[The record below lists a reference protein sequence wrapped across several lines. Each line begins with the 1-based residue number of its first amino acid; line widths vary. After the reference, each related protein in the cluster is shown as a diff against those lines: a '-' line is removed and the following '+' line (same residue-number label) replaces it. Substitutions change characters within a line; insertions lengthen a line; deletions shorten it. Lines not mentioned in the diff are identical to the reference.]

1 MKKSIALI
9 LAAAILL
16 TSALVGCSKKE
27 DDEKTTTSGLA
38 NAHDNY
44 GFETVEV
51 TDDNGKA
58 VTDKDGKKET
68 TQIAVRYEKNKKGKT
83 YGVLLDEQGKDV
95 TDKSGDKVT
104 VKTDVDLDDTTDN
117 APTGKVPT
125 TGKQKTTES
134 TTVPKDSNEQ
144 TTEKDLT
151 TLPSSK
157 EKVPSTSASGKPAQF
172 SVEDQQTLKNMLE
185 VPYLYVKSY
194 ENADG
199 IPISV
204 ATHVALWMTEREHM
218 STSEYPSS
226 PVVLNLFKYFGQTVV
241 YFKSK
246 CNEADNKNIKYN
258 ARKDTFEIS
267 NFENKKQNVTIEKI
281 EYLGNNNYYKVVG
294 SVTNAGKIK
303 KVTAIFQKNKLDSSL
318 GFSVKAL
325 KWQ

>member
-9 LAAAILL
+9 LVCALL
-16 TSALVGCSKKE
+16 ITGALVGCSKNDKE
-27 DDEKTTTSGLA
+27 DETTSGLE
-38 NAHDNY
+38 NTQDNY
-44 GFETVEV
+44 GFETVDV

-58 VTDKDGKKET
+58 VTNKKGEKVT

-95 TDKSGDKVT
+95 TNKKGEKVT
-104 VKTDVDLDDTTDN
+104 IKTNVDIDETSKQTS
-117 APTGKVPT
+117 TGKPPT
-125 TGKQKTTES
+125 TKKEKATSS
-134 TTVPKDSNEQ
+134 TTVPKHDNEQ
-144 TTEKDLT
+144 TTEKELT
-151 TLPSSK
+151 TIDSSK
-157 EKVPSTSASGKPAQF
+157 EKVPSTSASGTPAQF
-172 SVEDQQTLKNMLE
+172 STEDQQTLKNMLE

-194 ENADG
+194 ENSDG
-199 IPISV
+199 IPIDV

-218 STSEYPSS
+218 STTEYPSS

-246 CNEADNKNIKYN
+246 CNEAGNKNIKYN

-267 NFENKKQNVTIEKI
+267 NFENKKQNVSIQTI

-318 GFSVKAL
+318 GFSIKAL

>member
-16 TSALVGCSKKE
+16 TSALVGCSKK
-27 DDEKTTTSGLA
+27 DNEKETTSGLA
-38 NAHDNY
+38 NAQDNY

-58 VTDKDGKKET
+58 VTNKDGEKET
-68 TQIAVRYEKNKKGKT
+68 TQIAVRYEKDKKGRT

-95 TDKSGDKVT
+95 TNNKGDKVT
-104 VKTDVDLDDTTDN
+104 VKTDVELDETTEK
-117 APTGKVPT
+117 APTGKTPT
-125 TGKQKTTES
+125 TKKQKTTES
-134 TTVPKDSNEQ
+134 TTVPKQNNEQ
-144 TTEKDLT
+144 TTEKELT

-172 SVEDQQTLKNMLE
+172 STEDQQILKSMLE
-185 VPYLYVKSY
+185 VPYLYIKSY

-199 IPISV
+199 IPIEI

-258 ARKDTFEIS
+258 ARKDTFDIA

>member
-9 LAAAILL
+9 LAAAMLF
-16 TSALVGCSKKE
+16 TGVFVGCSKKDS
-27 DDEKTTTSGLA
+27 DDGTTSSGLA
-38 NAHDNY
+38 DNNDNY

-58 VTDKDGKKET
+58 VTNKKGEKET

-95 TDKSGDKVT
+95 TNKNGEKVT
-104 VKTDVDLDDTTDN
+104 VDTDVDIDEPTQ
-117 APTGKVPT
+117 APTGRIPT
-125 TGKQKTTES
+125 KKEEKSTAS
-134 TTVPKDSNEQ
+134 TTVPKQSGEQ
-144 TTEKDLT
+144 TTGSDLT

-172 SVEDQQTLKNMLE
+172 STQDQQILKNMLE
-185 VPYLYVKSY
+185 VPYLYSKSY

-199 IPISV
+199 IPIEI

-246 CNEADNKNIKYN
+246 CNEAGNKNIKYN
-258 ARKDTFEIS
+258 ARKDTFDIS
-267 NFENKKQNVTIEKI
+267 DFENKKQNVTIEKI

-303 KVTAIFQKNKLDSSL
+303 KVTAVFQKNKLDSSL